1 MVLNIRIS
9 KSQICMFYFA
19 MQVENPIIKILP
31 ISLVRHFDQFSQ
43 NKMVKTKHKCV
54 AFFQIL
60 NLRCQPKTI
69 TKTATLKKRWRQ
81 KKRTQRKSEWT
92 NEWYYDSNNSDSNLA
107 KRNCKN
113 TQNECCTR
121 LFVCWICQKY
131 TPPQCPTNVCAPT
144 DFIKLEQKR
153 VNWSKNEKKRKK
165 KTPAQTQEEKH
176 TSINRGR
183 EWERERKAIVNYK
196 WCLFCIALY
205 SFDINLLGK
214 CFRLMQNIF
223 RRIVLSCRIIFI
235 TISMFILWRC

>member
-1 MVLNIRIS
+1 MCSIFPDTEFTMSTKDN
-9 KSQICMFYFA
+9 
-19 MQVENPIIKILP
+19 
-31 ISLVRHFDQFSQ
+31 
-43 NKMVKTKHKCV
+43 NKDSNAQEEMKTRK
-54 AFFQIL
+54 
-60 NLRCQPKTI
+60 
-69 TKTATLKKRWRQ
+69 

-113 TQNECCTR
+113 TRNECCTR

-153 VNWSKNEKKRKK
+153 VNRSKNEKNEKKRD
-165 KTPAQTQEEKH
+165 TRTN
-176 TSINRGR
+176 IGR
-183 EWERERKAIVNYK
+183 KAHIHKQRKRMRARKAIVNYK

-214 CFRLMQNIF
+214 CFRLMQSIF

>member
-1 MVLNIRIS
+1 MCSI
-9 KSQICMFYFA
+9 
-19 MQVENPIIKILP
+19 
-31 ISLVRHFDQFSQ
+31 FSDTEFTMSTKDN
-43 NKMVKTKHKCV
+43 NKDSNAKEEMKT
-54 AFFQIL
+54 
-60 NLRCQPKTI
+60 R
-69 TKTATLKKRWRQ
+69 

-153 VNWSKNEKKRKK
+153 VKRSKNEKKMRKK
-165 KTPAQTQEEKH
+165 ETPAQTQEEKH

-183 EWERERKAIVNYK
+183 EWERKREKSHCELQMMPV
-196 WCLFCIALY
+196 LY
-205 SFDINLLGK
+205 
-214 CFRLMQNIF
+214 C
-223 RRIVLSCRIIFI
+223 IIF
-235 TISMFILWRC
+235 FRY